1 MKSIQLYQAVIK
13 ASAGF
18 AVAAVALQLP
28 ANAAEQCTSTK
39 ASSAKSTSISVAD
52 LDLSTSAG
60 VQAARA
66 RLHQAARKLCDEVLE
81 PSSVSHQPDFVRCVD
96 QAMAEATAQLEGPML
111 ARRDVGKTFIDR

>member
-1 MKSIQLYQAVIK
+1 MKSIQLYRAVIK

-28 ANAAEQCTSTK
+28 SNAAEQWTSTK
-39 ASSAKSTSISVAD
+39 ASSAKSTSVSVAD

-60 VQAARA
+60 IQAARE

-81 PSSVSHQPDFVRCVD
+81 PSSISHQPDFVRCVD
-96 QAMAEATAQLEGPML
+96 QTMADATAQLEGPML
-111 ARRDVGKTFIDR
+111 ARRDVAKTSIDR